1 MVTPNASRKHA
12 PVSLELCGHW
22 TGLLLYRLGAAVADA
37 SYAWGDID
45 SETPSSNA
53 PAIGAQPSIPN
64 STYEQLYS

>member
-1 MVTPNASRKHA
+1 MMTPDASREHA
-12 PVSLELCGHW
+12 PAVLELCGHW

-37 SYAWGDID
+37 GYAWRDIE
-45 SETPSSNA
+45 SKTPSSNA